1 MTTLHF
7 TRNGRRVTLHGAW
20 PHLLAVLRAWCPGGK
35 VAEILNAEGGMR

>member
-20 PHLLAVLRAWCPGGK
+20 PDVLSVLRAWCPGGK
-35 VAEILNAEGGMR
+35 VANVVPARRR